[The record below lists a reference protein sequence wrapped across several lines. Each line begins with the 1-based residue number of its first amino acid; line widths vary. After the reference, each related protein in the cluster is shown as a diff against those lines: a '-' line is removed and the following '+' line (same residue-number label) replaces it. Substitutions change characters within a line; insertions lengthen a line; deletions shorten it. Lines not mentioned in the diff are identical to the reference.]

1 VYFAFGATEVVKL
14 DDGYSLELKVPSFNR
29 SVARLTDP
37 TGKVL
42 HE

>member
-29 SVARLTDP
+29 SFARLTNP